1 VVTELDIGVIARQAG
16 VRPSAIRYYERVGLL
31 EPPPRVGGRRQY
43 DPRVLHR
50 LAVIGVAQQA
60 GFTIAEIKTLL
71 HGFAAETPAAARW
84 RALAERKLPEVDA
97 LIARAHEMKRLI
109 KESLQCGCLS
119 LEECALSLRPYPP
132 HGSPEATSV
141 GDTTGVM

>member
-1 VVTELDIGVIARQAG
+1 VTELDIGVIARQAG
-16 VRPSAIRYYERVGLL
+16 VRPSALRYYERVGLL
-31 EPPPRVGGRRQY
+31 DPPPRVGGRRQY

-71 HGFAAETPAAARW
+71 HGFAAETPAATRW
-84 RALAERKLPEVDA
+84 RALAERKLPEVEA

-109 KESLQCGCLS
+109 EESLRCGCLS
-119 LEECALSLRPYPP
+119 LEECALSLRSPLLDE
-132 HGSPEATSV
+132 SPEATGS
-141 GDTTGVM
+141 GDTTGAA